1 METADR
7 RPMSRHPVWV
17 ILDSDRQGG
26 RRDAHRFGFPGLR
39 RRSLE
44 ALLTQVR
51 PRKERRM
58 RLRKIAYS
66 LAWLAALAM
75 AVGAGWR
82 PF

>member
-1 METADR
+1 METRDR
-7 RPMSRHPVWV
+7 RPMTRSSAPV
-17 ILDSDRQGG
+17 ILDLDRQGG
-26 RRDAHRFGFPGLR
+26 RRDAHRYGCPGLR

-58 RLRKIAYS
+58 RLRKIAYA

-82 PF
+82 P